1 LSISQQSF
9 DTLLSWL
16 DSDREAAGI
25 KYENI
30 RKSLIRIF
38 ISNGFDDAED
48 LADVVINRVT
58 VKIPDMIA
66 SYVGEPAAFFFA
78 VARNVIHEA
87 RRRKEIATDQ
97 VPEIINPVKDQSETY
112 DCLVECLKVLPGD
125 KRELILDYYTYEGKD
140 KIAHHRRMAQ
150 ELGITDG
157 ALRTRA
163 HNIRSNLEKCVV
175 KCTKGLGGKQK
186 PIWRALL
193 TRPGLRAASS
203 KERQP

>member
-9 DTLLSWL
+9 DILLSWL
-16 DSDREAAGI
+16 DADREAAGF

-30 RKSLIRIF
+30 RRSLIRIF

-48 LADVVINRVT
+48 LADITINRVT
-58 VKIPDMIA
+58 VKIPDMIDT
-66 SYVGEPAAFFFA
+66 YVGEPAAYFYA
-78 VARNVIHEA
+78 VARNVMHEA

-97 VPEIINPVKDQSETY
+97 IPENIDVANKTNDTY
-112 DCLVECLKVLPGD
+112 DCLVECLEVLASD
-125 KRELILDYYTYEGKD
+125 KRELILDYYLYEGQD

-150 ELGITDG
+150 DLGITDG

-175 KCTKGLGGKQK
+175 KCTKGLSGKQK
-186 PIWRALL
+186 PIWGALL
-193 TRPGLRAASS
+193 KRPGLRTASS

>member
-16 DSDREAAGI
+16 DPDREAAGI

-30 RKSLIRIF
+30 RASLIRIF

-48 LADVVINRVT
+48 LADITINRVT
-58 VKIPDMIA
+58 LKIPAMIDT
-66 SYVGEPAAFFFA
+66 YVGEPAAYFHG

-87 RRRKEIATDQ
+87 RRRKEISTDKI
-97 VPEIINPVKDQSETY
+97 PEIISVAREPSDTY
-112 DCLVECLKVLPGD
+112 GCLVECLSILPTD
-125 KRELILDYYTYEGKD
+125 KHDLILDYYQYEGKD

-150 ELGITDG
+150 DLGITDG

-163 HNIRSNLEKCVV
+163 HHIRSNLEKCVA
-175 KCTKGLGGKQK
+175 KCTKRPSGKQK
-186 PIWRALL
+186 PIWTALL
-193 TRPGLRAASS
+193 KRPGLRKASS

>member
-9 DTLLSWL
+9 DTLLLWL
-16 DSDREAAGI
+16 NSDRDAAGI

-30 RKSLIRIF
+30 RASLIRIF

-48 LADVVINRVT
+48 LADVTINRVT
-58 VKIPDMIA
+58 VKIPAKIA
-66 SYVGEPAAFFFA
+66 DYVGEPAAFFFA
-78 VARNVIHEA
+78 VARNVVHEA
-87 RRRKEIATDQ
+87 RRRKEIATDKI
-97 VPEIINPVKDQSETY
+97 PETINPLKDQSETY
-112 DCLVECLKVLPGD
+112 DCLVECLKGLLDD
-125 KRELILDYYTYEGKD
+125 KRDLILDYYVYEGKE

-150 ELGITDG
+150 EFGITDG

-163 HNIRSNLEKCVV
+163 HHIRSNLEKCVG

-186 PIWRALL
+186 PIWGALL
-193 TRPGLRAASS
+193 KRPGLRAASS